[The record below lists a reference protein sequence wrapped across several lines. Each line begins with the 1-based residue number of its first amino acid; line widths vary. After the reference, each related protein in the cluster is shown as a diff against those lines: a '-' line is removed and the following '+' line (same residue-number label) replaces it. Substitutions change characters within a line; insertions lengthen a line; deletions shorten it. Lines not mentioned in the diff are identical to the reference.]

1 MDAIFSTVQDT
12 FKSVTTTENV
22 EIEFRFGKINN
33 TMFDTNVG
41 KDIFEK
47 VLRGLNKY
55 SSWESVLK
63 SNTSVYYKGTVR
75 MSIND
80 ENENDVNIINKKN
93 ITKKDFKLSEHIMD
107 VRMAVSAETILPT
120 SCRPGEDDIM
130 DFIRV
135 KNRVSFIRKNLRI
148 DMTIVQGDT
157 CDMDDED
164 ENRYEIEL
172 EIIDP
177 RFVTDEKLLYNI
189 TNKIFDI
196 LKIVE

>member
-1 MDAIFSTVQDT
+1 MDAIFGTVQDT
-12 FKSVTTTENV
+12 FKSVVATENV

-33 TMFDTNVG
+33 KMFDTNVG

-47 VLRGLNKY
+47 VMSGLNKY
-55 SSWESVLK
+55 SLWESVLK

-80 ENENDVNIINKKN
+80 NNEKDVTIIEKKN
-93 ITKKDFKLSEHIMD
+93 ITKKDFNLSDHIMD
-107 VRMAVSAETILPT
+107 VRMAVSTETILPIR
-120 SCRPGEDDIM
+120 CRPGENDIM

-135 KNRVSFIRKNLRI
+135 KNRVSFIRKNLRV

-157 CDMDDED
+157 CDIDDED

-177 RFVTDEKLLYNI
+177 LIVTDEKLLYNI

>member
-1 MDAIFSTVQDT
+1 MDDIFGAVKNIFGSNMAKGDI
-12 FKSVTTTENV
+12 

-33 TMFDTNVG
+33 SLFDTNVG
-41 KDIFEK
+41 KDIFDK
-47 VLRGLNKY
+47 IMCGLKQY
-55 SSWESVLK
+55 SSWEKIQK
-63 SNTSVYYKGTVR
+63 SNTSVYYKGNIR

-80 ENENDVNIINKKN
+80 NDETDIHTVEKKSVL
-93 ITKKDFKLSEHIMD
+93 KQDFKLSSHIMD
-107 VRMAVSAETILPT
+107 IRLAVSTETVLPA
-120 SCRPGEDDIM
+120 SSNHGVDDIM

-157 CDMDDED
+157 CDIDDEN

-177 RFVTDEKLLYNI
+177 LFVTDEKLLYNI